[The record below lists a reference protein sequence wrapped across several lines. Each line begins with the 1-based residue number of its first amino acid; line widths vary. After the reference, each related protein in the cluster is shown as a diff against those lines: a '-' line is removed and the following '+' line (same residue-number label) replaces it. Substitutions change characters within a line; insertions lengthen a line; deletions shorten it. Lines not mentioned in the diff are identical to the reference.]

1 MHPFRVWVPA
11 PEPLSIKMTTIN
23 YILLFFPHDIWS
35 IIIGVGIFAIIISI
49 IIIFNDKLLE
59 PG

>member
-1 MHPFRVWVPA
+1 MGACSWV
-11 PEPLSIKMTTIN
+11 SIYKN
-23 YILLFFPHDIWS
+23 DCNQLYPSFFPHDIWS